1 MDLFEAMMTQKSIR
15 RYNDEPVSDDEI
27 RQCLKAAVQA
37 PNGGNSQP
45 WEWLVVRDDEKKRAI
60 GEWYRKAF
68 HERYWPAITRLAANN
83 AQAVSEKARKP
94 GERTA
99 ASAIHLA
106 DHLGEAE
113 ALVMLIGAR
122 AERDWELR
130 DDQGLVDIGRT
141 YYTSLVPALQNFML
155 AARGLGIGTCLTTL
169 FRVHQEEIRGDLR
182 HPGRDGDRGFSADGT
197 TERQLW
203 HRTAHSGGA
212 EDFLGFLGRATRLIR
227 ELRGR

>member
-1 MDLFEAMMTQKSIR
+1 MDLFQAMVTQKSIR

-27 RQCLKAAVQA
+27 RQCRKAAVQA

-45 WEWLVVRDDEKKRAI
+45 WQWLVVRDDEKKRAI

-83 AQAVSEKARKP
+83 AQAVSEKARKA

-122 AERDWELR
+122 AERDWELH
-130 DDQGLVDIGRT
+130 DDQGPVDIGRT

-169 FRVHQEEIRGDLR
+169 FRVHQQEIREICAIPDAMEIEALV
-182 HPGRDGDRGFSADGT
+182 PMGRPRGNFGIAPRIPAEQRTSWDTWG
-197 TERQLW
+197 ER
-203 HRTAHSGGA
+203 R
-212 EDFLGFLGRATRLIR
+212 R
-227 ELRGR
+227 

>member
-83 AQAVSEKARKP
+83 AQAVSEKARKA

-122 AERDWELR
+122 AERDWELH
-130 DDQGLVDIGRT
+130 DDQGPVDIGRT

-169 FRVHQEEIRGDLR
+169 FRVHQQEIREICGIPDAMEIEALV
-182 HPGRDGDRGFSADGT
+182 PMGRPRGNFGIAPRIPAEQRTSWDTWG
-197 TERQLW
+197 ER
-203 HRTAHSGGA
+203 R
-212 EDFLGFLGRATRLIR
+212 R
-227 ELRGR
+227 